1 MGDMGGDGIPDKAT
15 KDKGVLRSELGKSHA
30 DSAFNIL
37 VYVAVNGSSD
47 ISRIAAT
54 ANQRSIERRS

>member
-1 MGDMGGDGIPDKAT
+1 MGDMGGDGIPNKAA

-37 VYVAVNGSSD
+37 V
-47 ISRIAAT
+47 
-54 ANQRSIERRS
+54 